1 MKKVI
6 LCHIRHFN
14 PLKIHP
20 ERNTKQDKG
29 LINNL
34 DDKRIEFPMSIK
46 DFNKIVVRSK
56 IFINVFCYENTLSYP
71 ILISDQKFKNSMDL
85 LIISD
90 KIQSHYVYIK
100 DFNKLMFNK
109 TKNKNKKY
117 FCKYCFQCF
126 SSEKTLAKY
135 KKIVQK

>member
-1 MKKVI
+1 
-6 LCHIRHFN
+6 
-14 PLKIHP
+14 
-20 ERNTKQDKG
+20 
-29 LINNL
+29 
-34 DDKRIEFPMSIK
+34 MSIK
-46 DFNKIVVRSK
+46 DFNKIVAKSK

-90 KIQSHYVYIK
+90 KIQLHYVYIK

-126 SSEKTLAKY
+126 SSQKTLVKH

>member
-1 MKKVI
+1 
-6 LCHIRHFN
+6 
-14 PLKIHP
+14 
-20 ERNTKQDKG
+20 
-29 LINNL
+29 
-34 DDKRIEFPMSIK
+34 MSIK
-46 DFNKIVVRSK
+46 DFHKIVVKSK

-100 DFNKLMFNK
+100 DFYKLVFNK

-126 SSEKTLAKY
+126 SSEKTLGKY